1 MCSDHFDIQNS
12 LFDILRFKY
21 DGPSYP
27 PKQNRRKH
35 PGFLAG
41 TETGPT
47 EEELVQEKNLWQE
60 FLRLIWVNVS
70 NVMAA

>member
-1 MCSDHFDIQNS
+1 VCSDHFDIQNS

-27 PKQNRRKH
+27 PKKNRRKH

-47 EEELVQEKNLWQE
+47 EEELV
-60 FLRLIWVNVS
+60 
-70 NVMAA
+70 